1 MEWLHYTMEVLPVIE
16 VEATTKQTQW
26 AVTLIPI
33 VALWAGGRKKKKT
46 QQHSGCNSYLL
57 NQDLSTWL
65 PVSLNW
71 DSPAQTEHS
80 TAWLPHQPCV
90 AGYQSQAENT
100 QAALAWGAPGLQF
113 NGRWRHTRPCGSPVL
128 RSCASTFKYFP
139 YSNGHTTSNQI
150 KGKKSST
157 RYNFFFFLI
166 ANKLSLD

>member
-1 MEWLHYTMEVLPVIE
+1 MTTLHHGSPTSNWSWGYY
-16 VEATTKQTQW
+16 QTDPMGCRLNSYCC
-26 AVTLIPI
+26 TL
-33 VALWAGGRKKKKT
+33 GRWEKKKT
-46 QQHSGCNSYLL
+46 QQHSGSNSHLL

-90 AGYQSQAENT
+90 AGYQSQAAST

-150 KGKKSST
+150 KGKKSPT
-157 RYNFFFFLI
+157 HFTTFFFLI